1 MSELLDSITQQLS
14 GGAMTQIAQQIGAD
28 PATTSTAVQTALP
41 MLLGGLAH
49 NATQPG
55 GAQALDNALGQHDP
69 NLLDQLGG
77 MLGGGTGGGA
87 QALGGLGGLGG
98 MLGGAGAGGGLGGIL
113 GSVLGGGAGGSILGH
128 VLGGN
133 QSNVTNSVGQ
143 ASGMQPAQVGKL
155 LMILAPIV
163 MAALAKRKQ
172 QQGLDASTIG
182 PDLQQQRQ
190 QAEARSP
197 NLGGILGSIF
207 GGGR

>member
-1 MSELLDSITQQLS
+1 MSELLDSITQQLN
-14 GGAMTQIAQQIGAD
+14 GGAVNQIAQQIGAD
-28 PATTSTAVQTALP
+28 PASTNTAVQAALP

-49 NATQPG
+49 NASQPG
-55 GAQALDNALGQHDP
+55 GAQALDQALGAHDP
-69 NLLDQLGG
+69 SLLDQLGG
-77 MLGGGTGGGA
+77 MLGGGGGAMGGGA
-87 QALGGLGGLGG
+87 QALGGL
-98 MLGGAGAGGGLGGIL
+98 GGGLGGIL

-172 QQGLDASTIG
+172 QQGLDANTIG

-190 QAEARSP
+190 QAEQRNP
-197 NLGGILGSIF
+197 GLGGILGSIF
-207 GGGR
+207 GGAR

>member
-1 MSELLDSITQQLS
+1 MSELIDSITQQLK

-28 PATTSTAVQTALP
+28 PGTTSTAVQAALP

-49 NATQPG
+49 NASQPG
-55 GAQALDNALGQHDP
+55 GAQALDQALDAHDP
-69 NLLDQLGG
+69 SLLDKIGG
-77 MLGGGTGGGA
+77 MLGGGAKGS
-87 QALGGLGGLGG
+87 
-98 MLGGAGAGGGLGGIL
+98 GGLGGIL

-143 ASGMQPAQVGKL
+143 TSGMQPSQVGKL
-155 LMILAPIV
+155 LAILAPIV

-182 PDLQQQRQ
+182 PDLQAQRQ
-190 QAEARSP
+190 QAEQRSP
-197 NLGGILGSIF
+197 GLGGILGSIF
-207 GGGR
+207 GGAR